1 MAIKWCGG
9 CKEEKSIS
17 LYHKNRSREDGLQ
30 DQCKE
35 CKKVFNARSNPRHN
49 PINNPKN
56 ADYMWERSLQRK
68 YGITAEDYNYML
80 EQQQGGCAICF
91 QGNPS
96 GRRLAV
102 DHNHD
107 TGEVRGLLCGS
118 CNVGLGNFGDNVDNL
133 EAAIDYLNYTSN
145 YRKQT

>member
-1 MAIKWCGG
+1 MAIKRCSK
-9 CKEEKSIS
+9 CKEEKDTS

-30 DQCKE
+30 VRCKE
-35 CKKVFNARSNPRHN
+35 CMQVHNARNNPIHN

-56 ADYMWERSLQRK
+56 ADYRWERILQRK
-68 YGITAEDYNYML
+68 YGITAEDYSYML

-91 QGNPS
+91 QENPTGN
-96 GRRLAV
+96 RLAV

-107 TGEVRGLLCGS
+107 TGEVRGLLCS
-118 CNVGLGNFGDNVDNL
+118 RCNTGLGQFGDNVDNL

>member
-1 MAIKWCGG
+1 MANKRCGK
-9 CKEEKSIS
+9 CKTRKSIS
-17 LYHKNRSREDGLQ
+17 LFSKNRRREDGLQ

-35 CKKVFNARSNPRHN
+35 CMQVHSARNN

-56 ADYMWERSLQRK
+56 ADYRWERILQRK
-68 YGITAEDYNYML
+68 YGITAEDYSYML

-91 QGNPS
+91 QSTPS

-118 CNVGLGNFGDNVDNL
+118 CNIGLGNFGDNVDNL

>member
-1 MAIKWCGG
+1 MAIKRCTR

-17 LYHKNRSREDGLQ
+17 LFSKREASKDGLQ
-30 DQCKE
+30 YQCKE
-35 CKKVFNARSNPRHN
+35 CSQVNNARNN

-68 YGITAEDYNYML
+68 YGITPEDYNYML

-107 TGEVRGLLCGS
+107 TGEVRGLLCGR

>member
-1 MAIKWCGG
+1 MAIKRCTR
-9 CKEEKSIS
+9 CKEEKAIEMFWNNKSM
-17 LYHKNRSREDGLQ
+17 KDGL
-30 DQCKE
+30 DTLCME
-35 CKKVFNARSNPRHN
+35 CRKDSSNKTYT
-49 PINNPKN
+49 KN
-56 ADYMWERSLQRK
+56 ADLVWERQLLAK
-68 YGITAEDYNYML
+68 YGITAEDYSYML

-91 QGNPS
+91 QSNPS

-107 TGEVRGLLCGS
+107 TGEVRGLLCGR

>member
-1 MAIKWCGG
+1 MATKLCSG
-9 CKEEKSIS
+9 CKTWKSIS
-17 LYHKNRSREDGLQ
+17 LFSKNRRREDGLQ
-30 DQCKE
+30 DHCKE
-35 CKKVFNARSNPRHN
+35 CMQVHSARNN

-56 ADYMWERSLQRK
+56 ADYRWERILQRK
-68 YGITAEDYNYML
+68 YGITAEDYSYML

-91 QGNPS
+91 Q
-96 GRRLAV
+96 
-102 DHNHD
+102 
-107 TGEVRGLLCGS
+107 VRGLLCGR

>member
-1 MAIKWCGG
+1 MAIKRCGK
-9 CKEEKSIS
+9 CKTWKSIS
-17 LYHKNRSREDGLQ
+17 LFSKNRRREDGLQ

-35 CKKVFNARSNPRHN
+35 CMQVHN
-49 PINNPKN
+49 DRNNPKN
-56 ADYMWERSLQRK
+56 ETYFWERHLLAK

-80 EQQQGGCAICF
+80 EQQRGGCAICF
-91 QGNPS
+91 QSNTS

-107 TGEVRGLLCGS
+107 TGEVRGLLCGR
-118 CNVGLGNFGDNVDNL
+118 CNIGLGQFGDNVDNL